1 VNEYTMQVDEK
12 KQPHM
17 KVFENSIAARAR
29 RNHHSDAN
37 QTTDTASQPLDVPSP
52 DLKHRILGNILQLRL
67 DVLHLKERM
76 QFASHLQKLKGGD
89 KEAHRLSRSTI
100 QNCKTPSRKAKN
112 LREQCDKRHYYH
124 LAVETLLLELE
135 LVSLQSPS
143 AARFPPKLRA
153 EALGLLAQCNGYIT
167 THASCQ
173 KYRDAVQRGE
183 DMLKSN
189 SSFFELVTADERTAV
204 LSAMQA
210 ELRGTGHWYYCRNG
224 HPVFPL
230 CTITNVI
237 KFTIDGCGMPM
248 EEARCPECGARIGG
262 HDHTLVEGVVRADDL
277 EREVR

>member
-1 VNEYTMQVDEK
+1 MQVDEE

-29 RNHHSDAN
+29 RANHSDAN
-37 QTTDTASQPLDVPSP
+37 QTTHTASQPLDVPSP

-89 KEAHRLSRSTI
+89 KEANRLSQSTI
-100 QNCKTPSRKAKN
+100 KNCKVPSRKARN
-112 LREQCDKRHYYH
+112 LRQECDERHYYP
-124 LAVETLLLELE
+124 LAVETLLLEFE
-135 LVSLQSPS
+135 LLCLQSPS
-143 AARFPPKLRA
+143 AARLPQKLRE
-153 EALGLLAQCNGYIT
+153 EALGILAQCNGYMT
-167 THASCQ
+167 SHASCQ

-189 SSFFELVTADERTAV
+189 SSFFELVSADERTAV
-204 LSAMQA
+204 LAAMQT

-237 KFTIDGCGMPM
+237 KFTIDRCGMPM

-262 HDHTLVEGVVRADDL
+262 HNHTLLEGVVRADDL
-277 EREVR
+277 EREMR

>member
-1 VNEYTMQVDEK
+1 MQVDEK

-17 KVFENSIAARAR
+17 KVFDNSIAARAR

-37 QTTDTASQPLDVPSP
+37 QTTHTASQPLDVPSP

-89 KEAHRLSRSTI
+89 KEASRLSRSTI
-100 QNCKTPSRKAKN
+100 QNCKAPSRKARN
-112 LREQCDKRHYYH
+112 LQRECDERHYYP

-135 LVSLQSPS
+135 LVCLQSPS
-143 AARFPPKLRA
+143 AARLPEKLRA
-153 EALGLLAQCNGYIT
+153 EALVILAQCNGYMT
-167 THASCQ
+167 SHASCQ

-189 SSFFELVTADERTAV
+189 SSFFEPVSADERMAV
-204 LSAMQA
+204 LAAMQM
-210 ELRGTGHWYYCRNG
+210 EFRGTGHWYYCRNG

-230 CTITNVI
+230 YTITNVI
-237 KFTIDGCGMPM
+237 KFTIDRCGMPM

-262 HDHTLVEGVVRADDL
+262 HNHTLVEGVVRANDL
-277 EREVR
+277 EGEIR